1 MSRPPVSAEF
11 VAKQYARALT
21 DKISI
26 SGVRSGETIT
36 ASDVRARISAYSG
49 SPVAGVVLQG
59 DQRAILLKSD
69 LDDQGF
75 PAPVKG
81 DTLTVCDRQ
90 STVWSVDQNTRK
102 IGETIIAYEL
112 VVRGA

>member
-1 MSRPPVSAEF
+1 MPASAQS
-11 VAKQYARALT
+11 VAALYARSLT
-21 DKISI
+21 DRISI
-26 SGVRSGETIT
+26 SGVRSGEIIT
-36 ASDVRARISAYSG
+36 ASDVRARVSAYSG
-49 SPVAGVVLQG
+49 APVAGVVLQG
-59 DQRAILLKSD
+59 DQHAILLKSD

-81 DTLTVCDRQ
+81 DILTVCDRQ